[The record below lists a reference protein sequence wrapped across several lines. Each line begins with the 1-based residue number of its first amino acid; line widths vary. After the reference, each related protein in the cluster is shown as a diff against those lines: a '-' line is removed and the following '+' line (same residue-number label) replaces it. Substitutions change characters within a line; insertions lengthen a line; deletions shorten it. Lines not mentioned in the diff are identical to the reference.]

1 MPTNNITI
9 PKPLLKAQ
17 PNQELQVAA
26 VIEDDDEPIGPRRMA
41 DDERPEDAKLNT
53 SLPPAQPIS
62 ALSEADL
69 NNIELRKLRL
79 EERRFELEEKKELHK
94 MAIEDRHEDQKEDE
108 IAYER
113 AQIAKDESKKE
124 EKASEHWMKAYWRPA
139 MGWLYMLICFFDFVI
154 APVLS
159 MLMPIFLKSLGAN
172 TVTYAQ
178 WQSLTLANGG
188 LIHLAFG
195 AILGVTAW
203 GRTQE
208 KNAANNAANG
218 ASKPSGGSIT
228 TT

>member
-1 MPTNNITI
+1 MEL
-9 PKPLLKAQ
+9 PKLQPLK
-17 PNQELQVAA
+17 ETQVAV
-26 VIEDDDEPIGPRRMA
+26 VIEEDDEPVGPRRMA
-41 DDERPEDAKLNT
+41 DDERPEDAQLKT
-53 SLPPAQPIS
+53 AVPVAPVVT
-62 ALSEADL
+62 LSEADQ

-79 EERRFELEEKKELHK
+79 EERRFELEEKKEFHK
-94 MAIEDRHEDQKEDE
+94 MALEDRHEDQKEDE
-108 IAYER
+108 VAYER
-113 AQIAKDESKKE
+113 AQIAKDENKKE

-172 TVTYAQ
+172 TVTYTQ

-208 KNAANNAANG
+208 KNAAANANSSANNPP
-218 ASKPSGGSIT
+218 KTGSIST
-228 TT
+228 T

>member
-1 MPTNNITI
+1 M
-9 PKPLLKAQ
+9 
-17 PNQELQVAA
+17 AA
-26 VIEDDDEPIGPRRMA
+26 LIDDDDEPVGPRRMA
-41 DDERPEDAKLNT
+41 DDERPEDAQLKT
-53 SLPPAQPIS
+53 AAPPAPV
-62 ALSEADL
+62 LSESDQ

-79 EERRFELEEKKELHK
+79 EEMRFALEEKKEYHK
-94 MAIEDRHEDQKEDE
+94 MAIEDRHEYQKEDE

-113 AQIAKDESKKE
+113 AQIAKEENKKE

-172 TVTYAQ
+172 TVTYTQ

-208 KNAANNAANG
+208 KNAANNAANNANNG
-218 ASKPSGGSIT
+218 NKPTGGSIST
-228 TT
+228 T

>member
-1 MPTNNITI
+1 MLKLHSQPQ
-9 PKPLLKAQ
+9 PKL
-17 PNQELQVAA
+17 ELQVAA
-26 VIEDDDEPIGPRRMA
+26 VVIEEDDEPVGPRRMA
-41 DDERPEDAKLNT
+41 DDERPEDAQLKT
-53 SLPPAQPIS
+53 SAAGPPVT
-62 ALSEADL
+62 ALSEADQ

-79 EERRFELEEKKELHK
+79 EEKRFELEEKKEFHK

-113 AQIAKDESKKE
+113 AQIAKEESKKE
-124 EKASEHWMKAYWRPA
+124 EKTSEHWMKAYWRPA
-139 MGWLYMLICFFDFVI
+139 MGWLYMLICLFDFVI

-159 MLMPIFLKSLGAN
+159 MLMPIFLKGLGAN
-172 TVTYAQ
+172 TVTYTQ

-208 KNAANNAANG
+208 KNAANNAAN
-218 ASKPSGGSIT
+218 AANNSNKPSGGSIAT
-228 TT
+228 T